1 MATLRKSTLQSK
13 KSGSRPISKRASTP
27 STKKENPKILMLAGE
42 HSGDLLGGEL
52 IRELKKNFPYLE
64 TFGVGGEKMIEEGFV
79 SIESMEELSII
90 GFSAIL
96 FKYRFLKALIG
107 KLLDVAVEKNCTHAV
122 LIDYPGFNLRLAK
135 ALKKLGITVVF
146 YVSPQL
152 WAWKF
157 DRIYTIRDNVDLM
170 LVLFPFEKEIYDR
183 YEVPCEFVGHP
194 LAIRLREKIRKE
206 ESIPEPDDK
215 THFHFTIAL
224 MPGSRSGEIRR
235 ILNDLLETAGR
246 LSDHY
251 EIEKKK
257 IRFLLPNINQKEEV
271 FILEQIGLAKS
282 KFPNLK
288 IEYLFDRSLRAMEAS
303 DLVLVTSGTATLE
316 VAYFEKPMV
325 ILYKVS
331 MFTYVIGSFF
341 IRTPYI
347 GLVNILSG
355 KEICRELVQAECS
368 PIHIA
373 EESIQLL
380 DNKKYRSKMIEE
392 VRQVK
397 ETLGVENSSKHAS
410 REITKLLRD
419 TFKKSEQEGTADP
432 TLES

>member
-1 MATLRKSTLQSK
+1 
-13 KSGSRPISKRASTP
+13 
-27 STKKENPKILMLAGE
+27 MLAGE

-52 IRELKKNFPYLE
+52 IRELKKNFPDLK
-64 TFGVGGEKMIEEGFV
+64 TFGVGGEKMIEEGFS

-107 KLLDVAVEKNCTHAV
+107 RLLDEAVSRNCTHAI

-135 ALKKLGITVVF
+135 ELKKLGITVIF

-157 DRIYTIRDNVDLM
+157 NRIYGIRETIDLM
-170 LVLFPFEKEIYDR
+170 LVLFPFEKEIYDQ
-183 YEVPCEFVGHP
+183 YGVPCEFVGHP

-206 ESIPEPDDK
+206 ALLAEPEEK
-215 THFHFTIAL
+215 VHHHATITL

-235 ILNDLLETAGR
+235 ILSDLLETAGK
-246 LSDHY
+246 LCEHY
-251 EIEKKK
+251 ESEKKK
-257 IRFLLPNINQKEEV
+257 IRFLLPNINQKEELY
-271 FILEQIGLAKS
+271 ILEQIELS
-282 KFPNLK
+282 KTKYPNLK
-288 IEYLFDRSLRAMEAS
+288 IEYLFDRSLRAIDAS

-331 MFTYVIGSFF
+331 MFTYVIGSLF
-341 IRTPYI
+341 IKTPYI

-355 KEICRELVQAECS
+355 KEICKEMVQAECT
-368 PIHIA
+368 PVHIV
-373 EESIQLL
+373 EESLNLL
-380 DNKKYRSKMIEE
+380 ENKKYRNKAIEDI
-392 VRQVK
+392 RKVK
-397 ETLGVENSSKHAS
+397 ESLGSENSSKHAA
-410 REITKLLRD
+410 REITKLIKG
-419 TFKKSEQEGTADP
+419 TYKKPGGISSEKIQAA
-432 TLES
+432 LF

>member
-1 MATLRKSTLQSK
+1 MATLRKSTLQPK
-13 KSGSRPISKRASTP
+13 KSSSHPTPKRESATL
-27 STKKENPKILMLAGE
+27 KREDPKILMLAGE

-52 IRELKKNFPYLE
+52 IRELKKNFPELE
-64 TFGVGGEKMIEEGFV
+64 TFGVGGERMIEEGFH

-107 KLLDVAVEKNCTHAV
+107 RLLDAAVERNCTHAI

-135 ALKKLGITVVF
+135 ELKKLGITVIF

-157 DRIYTIRDNVDLM
+157 NRIYGIRETIDLM

-183 YEVPCEFVGHP
+183 YGVPCEFVGHP
-194 LAIRLREKIRKE
+194 LAVRLREKIRKE
-206 ESIPEPDDK
+206 APIEEPEEK
-215 THFHFTIAL
+215 SHLHATVTL

-235 ILNDLLETAGR
+235 ILNDLLETAGQ
-246 LSDHY
+246 LSEHY
-251 EIEKKK
+251 ESEKKK
-257 IRFLLPNINQKEEV
+257 VRFLLPNINQKEELY
-271 FILEQIGLAKS
+271 ILEQIEFAKTKYS
-282 KFPNLK
+282 HLK
-288 IEYLFDRSLRAMEAS
+288 IEYLFDRSLRAIEAS

-331 MFTYVIGSFF
+331 MFTYAIGSFF
-341 IRTPYI
+341 IRTPNI

-355 KEICRELVQAECS
+355 KEICRELVQAECT
-368 PIHIA
+368 PVHIVA
-373 EESIQLL
+373 ESIDLL
-380 DNKKYRSKMIEE
+380 ENKKYRNKAIEE
-392 VRQVK
+392 IRKVK
-397 ETLGVENSSKHAS
+397 ESLGSENSSRHAA
-410 REITKLLRD
+410 REITKLIKGIPR
-419 TFKKSEQEGTADP
+419 K
-432 TLES
+432 

>member
-1 MATLRKSTLQSK
+1 
-13 KSGSRPISKRASTP
+13 
-27 STKKENPKILMLAGE
+27 
-42 HSGDLLGGEL
+42 
-52 IRELKKNFPYLE
+52 
-64 TFGVGGEKMIEEGFV
+64 MIEEGFV

-183 YEVPCEFVGHP
+183 YGVPCEFVGHP

-206 ESIPEPDDK
+206 ESILEPDDK

-251 EIEKKK
+251 EIEKRKSVFFYRTSIKRKK
-257 IRFLLPNINQKEEV
+257 FL
-271 FILEQIGLAKS
+271 F
-282 KFPNLK
+282 
-288 IEYLFDRSLRAMEAS
+288 
-303 DLVLVTSGTATLE
+303 
-316 VAYFEKPMV
+316 
-325 ILYKVS
+325 
-331 MFTYVIGSFF
+331 
-341 IRTPYI
+341 
-347 GLVNILSG
+347 
-355 KEICRELVQAECS
+355 
-368 PIHIA
+368 
-373 EESIQLL
+373 
-380 DNKKYRSKMIEE
+380 
-392 VRQVK
+392 
-397 ETLGVENSSKHAS
+397 
-410 REITKLLRD
+410 
-419 TFKKSEQEGTADP
+419 
-432 TLES
+432 

>member
-13 KSGSRPISKRASTP
+13 KSGSQPKRAPVVSN
-27 STKKENPKILMLAGE
+27 KKDDPKILMLAGE

-52 IRELKKNFPYLE
+52 IRELGKNFSDLE
-64 TFGVGGEKMIEEGFV
+64 TFGVGGERMIEEGFT

-96 FKYRFLKALIG
+96 FKYRFLKSLIG
-107 KLLDVAVEKNCTHAV
+107 RLIDVAVERNCTHAI

-135 ALKKLGITVVF
+135 ELKKLGITVVF

-183 YEVPCEFVGHP
+183 YGVPCEFVGHP
-194 LAIRLREKIRKE
+194 LAVRLREKIRKE
-206 ESIPEPDDK
+206 TLIPDPEDK
-215 THFHFTIAL
+215 THFHSTITL

-235 ILNDLLETAGR
+235 ILSDLLETAGR

-251 EIEKKK
+251 ETEKKK

-271 FILEQIGLAKS
+271 YILERIELVKT
-282 KFPNLK
+282 KYPNLK
-288 IEYLFDRSLRAMEAS
+288 IEYLFDRSLRAIEAA

-331 MFTYVIGSFF
+331 MFTYVIGSLF
-341 IRTPYI
+341 IRTPHI

-355 KEICRELVQAECS
+355 KEICRELVQAECT
-368 PIHIA
+368 PPHIV
-373 EESIQLL
+373 EESISLL
-380 DNKKYRSKMIEE
+380 DNKKYRTQTIED
-392 VRQVK
+392 VRKVK
-397 ETLGVENSSKHAS
+397 EALGSENSSRHAS
-410 REITKLLRD
+410 REITKLIKGIA
-419 TFKKSEQEGTADP
+419 KKTGQESGNPEQQI
-432 TLES
+432 